1 MFSIVSLAE
10 SSRLLNSIVALF
22 IGLLRSTKS
31 LIYASLLL
39 FGLLAAV
46 TTNDT
51 VAFIDPP
58 VAYTIAKYR
67 SNFRKVAVIPDLW
80 AISMFED
87 YLLESWL
94 NLLSTSMQVVE
105 K

>member
-10 SSRLLNSIVALF
+10 SSRLLNSIAALF

-31 LIYASLLL
+31 LIYASSLL

-67 SNFRKVAVIPDLW
+67 SNFRKVAVIPDL
-80 AISMFED
+80 
-87 YLLESWL
+87 
-94 NLLSTSMQVVE
+94 
-105 K
+105 